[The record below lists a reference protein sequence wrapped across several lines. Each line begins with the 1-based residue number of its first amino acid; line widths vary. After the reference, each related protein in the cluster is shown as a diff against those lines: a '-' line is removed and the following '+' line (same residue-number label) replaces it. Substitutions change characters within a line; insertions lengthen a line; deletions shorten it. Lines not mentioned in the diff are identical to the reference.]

1 MWGDMG
7 RYGERSEPGR
17 VSQQARARE
26 EDGQHRAAD
35 GADGDEG
42 YRPRGCVRSCG
53 TVGRYGEMWGDMGRY
68 GEMGT
73 ELWHGAQRT
82 HAAAQPRDRIRMA
95 AQEHLELTVG
105 YSRSTSR
112 LEGRAS
118 SAGGRGECWRGAQQS
133 EDGVRARRRGRRQR
147 REGGGG
153 AAPPDREEERQQR
166 AQHHRNPRLQCAR
179 DGPVMAASVLAR
191 RPPPLAAPPA
201 LPPRVP
207 ARAQAAPTRPGSPTD
222 GKEGVGG
229 RERERGGR

>member
-42 YRPRGCVRSCG
+42 YRPRGRVRSCG
-53 TVGRYGEMWGDMGRY
+53 TVGRYGEIWGDLGRYGETWGDMGRY

-82 HAAAQPRDRIRMA
+82 HAAAQPRDRNRMA

-105 YSRSTSR
+105 HRRRSGEHLEVTVGYSRSTSR
-112 LEGRAS
+112 
-118 SAGGRGECWRGAQQS
+118 
-133 EDGVRARRRGRRQR
+133 
-147 REGGGG
+147 RE
-153 AAPPDREEERQQR
+153 
-166 AQHHRNPRLQCAR
+166 
-179 DGPVMAASVLAR
+179 SI
-191 RPPPLAAPPA
+191 
-201 LPPRVP
+201 
-207 ARAQAAPTRPGSPTD
+207 
-222 GKEGVGG
+222 
-229 RERERGGR
+229 